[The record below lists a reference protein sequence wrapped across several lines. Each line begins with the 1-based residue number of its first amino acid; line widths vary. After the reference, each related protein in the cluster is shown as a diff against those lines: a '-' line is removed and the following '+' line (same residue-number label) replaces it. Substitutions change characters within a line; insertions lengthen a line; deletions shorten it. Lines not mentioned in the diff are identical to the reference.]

1 VRELDNV
8 MQRALI
14 LQPGKR
20 IGVMDLGLQTQS
32 SFSEKPSLIDAMD
45 APDVNTL
52 HYAPSTFSVEE
63 PSNTFVDASIDD
75 AILLSD
81 DSHAALGTD
90 LRKHEFDI
98 IVKTLKQER
107 GSKKNTAVK
116 LGISAR
122 TLRYKMARLRE
133 EGYNLEAVMS

>member
-1 VRELDNV
+1 MR
-8 MQRALI
+8 Q
-14 LQPGKR
+14 
-20 IGVMDLGLQTQS
+20 
-32 SFSEKPSLIDAMD
+32 
-45 APDVNTL
+45 
-52 HYAPSTFSVEE
+52 STFSVEGS
-63 PSNTFVDASIDD
+63 SNAFVDASIDD